1 MRVIAADK
9 ILADFGHRLWRALRD
24 PAYPKSKIFARILSL
39 LKGAEASSHSLSL
52 YNQLSIDLLP
62 VEHILVDNNPETK

>member
-9 ILADFGHRLWRALRD
+9 ILTDFGLRLSPKAK
-24 PAYPKSKIFARILSL
+24 AKSKIFARILSL

-62 VEHILVDNNPETK
+62 VEHILVDNNPETQ